1 MCTLKSY
8 FSCFASGRS
17 NNYYLSLQDIPVSG
31 YSHTARVMFD
41 NGSEVTLIT
50 HVFARKAKLSYK
62 DASYSIAG
70 IGNEST
76 VCDNG
81 KV

>member
-1 MCTLKSY
+1 
-8 FSCFASGRS
+8 
-17 NNYYLSLQDIPVSG
+17 
-31 YSHTARVMFD
+31 MFD

-50 HVFARKAKLSYK
+50 HIFARKAGLSHE

-70 IGNEST
+70 IGSNST

-81 KV
+81 KIYNVPLIDSDGNKIVI